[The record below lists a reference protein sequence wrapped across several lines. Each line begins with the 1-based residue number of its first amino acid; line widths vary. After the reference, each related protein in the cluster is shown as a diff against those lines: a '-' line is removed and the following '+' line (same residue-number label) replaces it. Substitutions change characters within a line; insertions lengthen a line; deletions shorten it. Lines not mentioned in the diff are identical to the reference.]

1 MTVTWQTLLGNGGPI
16 HLMGVG
22 GAGMEPLAELILRS
36 GGAVTGCDLRQ
47 GPWSGKLEDLGAAIW
62 TGHDPEHVE
71 GASALLITSAVAAD
85 HPELLRARERGIPV
99 LKRAQAL
106 GVWVN
111 RGTLVAIAGTHGKT
125 TTTAMATQILT
136 QAGMDPTGLVGG
148 YVSGWQ
154 GNLRFGRDDLFVVEA
169 DEYDRSFHTLRPT
182 VAVVTNLEADHLD
195 VYGDL
200 DGVTEAFRI
209 FVDSVAED
217 GRVVVCGDDH
227 GASRL
232 VGELDGRGFT
242 YGLNP
247 GSQLRGTE
255 VRWEGDGV
263 HFEVTENGLPIGEIQ
278 LGSPGLHNVRNALGA
293 AAAARHLG
301 VDWDAIRVGLACF
314 QGVGRR
320 LERVGKVDGVL
331 VLDDYAHHPTEVR
344 ATLAAVRQA
353 FPDMR
358 VVAVFQPHLFTRTRD
373 FVSDFGAA
381 LSGADEVWVTDVYAA
396 REEPIPG
403 VSGES
408 VADATREAGVER
420 VTYHPTLEGL
430 PAALAES
437 LQTGDLCLTL
447 GAGSIETVG
456 TDLVTALRE
465 GGHG

>member
-1 MTVTWQTLLGNGGPI
+1 
-16 HLMGVG
+16 
-22 GAGMEPLAELILRS
+22 
-36 GGAVTGCDLRQ
+36 
-47 GPWSGKLEDLGAAIW
+47 
-62 TGHDPEHVE
+62 
-71 GASALLITSAVAAD
+71 
-85 HPELLRARERGIPV
+85 
-99 LKRAQAL
+99 
-106 GVWVN
+106 
-111 RGTLVAIAGTHGKT
+111 
-125 TTTAMATQILT
+125 
-136 QAGMDPTGLVGG
+136 
-148 YVSGWQ
+148 
-154 GNLRFGRDDLFVVEA
+154 
-169 DEYDRSFHTLRPT
+169 
-182 VAVVTNLEADHLD
+182 
-195 VYGDL
+195 
-200 DGVTEAFRI
+200 
-209 FVDSVAED
+209 
-217 GRVVVCGDDH
+217 
-227 GASRL
+227 
-232 VGELDGRGFT
+232 
-242 YGLNP
+242 
-247 GSQLRGTE
+247 
-255 VRWEGDGV
+255 V

-293 AAAARHLG
+293 AAAVRHLG

-373 FVSDFGAA
+373 FVSDFGVA